1 LATTTAI
8 NNLLAA
14 TTLNGT
20 AFCQVERTHRLPER
34 SYAPEGVA
42 EAGENRHKKSLKK
55 ISEEKTEKKI
65 NKITAAATQILRN
78 WGQRTKKKQ
87 NGKLPWAVSPTLLSW
102 SIRFCITYL

>member
-1 LATTTAI
+1 
-8 NNLLAA
+8 LAA

-55 ISEEKTEKKI
+55 NKRKKLKK
-65 NKITAAATQILRN
+65 NQQNHRRSYADFTQLGTAD
-78 WGQRTKKKQ
+78 KKKTKRETAMGGFPNTPQ
-87 NGKLPWAVSPTLLSW
+87 LVHKFLYNIFIKIPK
-102 SIRFCITYL
+102 IQ

>member
-55 ISEEKTEKKI
+55 YQRKK
-65 NKITAAATQILRN
+65 L
-78 WGQRTKKKQ
+78 KKKSTKSQ
-87 NGKLPWAVSPTLLSW
+87 AQLRRFYAIGDSGKKKTKRETAMGGFLNTLGPYVSV
-102 SIRFCITYL
+102 